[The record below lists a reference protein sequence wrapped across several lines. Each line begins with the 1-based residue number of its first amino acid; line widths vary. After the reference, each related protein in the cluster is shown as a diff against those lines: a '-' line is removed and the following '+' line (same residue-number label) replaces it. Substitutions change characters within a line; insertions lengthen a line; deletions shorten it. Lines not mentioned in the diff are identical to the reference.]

1 MSLSDRLRKQMRW
14 RGIQSQS
21 QLARI
26 SGVPQAS
33 IHRILAREHYT
44 PRLDTL
50 RRLARALDT
59 TVAWLSEGL
68 IANLAPQDIP
78 SEPDTTE
85 QALADGYQRE
95 LLALTTPLDAAARRQ
110 VVAVV
115 RLLINGLPT
124 APRAASAAV
133 KAAYPPRQ
141 AGPAACRPAAP
152 SEPLYGRE

>member
-33 IHRILAREHYT
+33 IHRILLREHYT

-50 RRLARALDT
+50 RRLAQALDT
-59 TVAWLSEGL
+59 TVAWLDEGL
-68 IANLAPQDIP
+68 VTNLPPQHVP
-78 SEPDTTE
+78 PEPDAAE

-95 LLALTTPLDAAARRQ
+95 LLALTAPLDAAARRQ
-110 VVAVV
+110 VVGVV
-115 RLLINGLPT
+115 RLLVKGL
-124 APRAASAAV
+124 R
-133 KAAYPPRQ
+133 PPSRGRR
-141 AGPAACRPAAP
+141 GP
-152 SEPLYGRE
+152 

>member
-33 IHRILAREHYT
+33 IHRILVREHHA

-50 RRLARALDT
+50 RRLAHALDT
-59 TVAWLSEGL
+59 TVAWLDEGL
-68 IANLAPQDIP
+68 VANLTPEDLP
-78 SEPDTTE
+78 PEPDAAE

-95 LLALTTPLDAAARRQ
+95 LLALTMPLDAAARRQ

-115 RLLINGLPT
+115 RLLVKGLQP
-124 APRAASAAV
+124 AS
-133 KAAYPPRQ
+133 
-141 AGPAACRPAAP
+141 GHAP
-152 SEPLYGRE
+152 SR